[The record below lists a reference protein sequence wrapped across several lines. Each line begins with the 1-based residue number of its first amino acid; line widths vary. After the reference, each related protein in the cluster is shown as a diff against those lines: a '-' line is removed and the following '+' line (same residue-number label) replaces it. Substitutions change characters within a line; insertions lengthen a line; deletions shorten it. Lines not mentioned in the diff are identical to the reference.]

1 MSRPPRFR
9 PRAVADLESI
19 WDYTAD
25 RWGVAQADRYVR
37 DLHDACRALARGE
50 ASSLDAS
57 AIRAGYRKLRRGR
70 HLIFHRTTED
80 GAVEIV
86 RILHERMDVAALL
99 AAGG

>member
-9 PRAVADLESI
+9 PRAVADIESI
-19 WDYTAD
+19 WDYSAD

-50 ASSLDAS
+50 AAGLDVS
-57 AIRAGYRKLRRGR
+57 AIRPGYRKLRCGR
-70 HLIFHRTTED
+70 HLIFHRTTDD

-86 RILHERMDVAALL
+86 RVLHQRMDVATLL
-99 AAGG
+99 AGDG